1 MNTISWLDAV
11 RPSGRGYLFTL
22 DNNSPKQSVFNDNSD
37 AHRKI
42 DDAIE
47 AGQQVFVSLA
57 QFKDDSSGRKAESAD
72 SCKSVWLDIDC
83 GEGDDKKYKTQIEAI
98 EAAQAFCSLCKI
110 PKPSVVVNSGG
121 GVHLYWCFDT
131 NISVARWK
139 PISEDLKALCKAHNL
154 HIDPAVMG
162 DASRVMRV
170 PGSANLKLP
179 NSPRAVDIEHPNGE
193 AVYFDAQSF
202 HDFIKTAA
210 KCAVPSIPGIP
221 LIRPISEA
229 TRNILQT
236 PEEIDKLKAALAKL
250 SPDTARGSGRFYAHD
265 GKPEDDYWMAV
276 LWAIASLQWACGK
289 ELAREWSKGSQRYTD
304 KGFEHAWGQFN
315 PSLPNHVGVGSLYK
329 RASEMGAVIS
339 VSTPTLTKSK
349 FTLLSVH
356 ELNRLPAIEWLIK
369 GILPNKGLAA
379 VFGPSGSGKTFLALD
394 MIMSIAVKAEWF
406 ANKVINAPVVYVGLE
421 GAGGIR
427 NRVNAWKAHHQMSE
441 FSNFKLILGD
451 FDLMSRSQVEDL
463 AAAVIAEG
471 MEGGIIV
478 IDTLNQASPTADE
491 NASKDMGVIIQHL
504 KLLQELTSGLVI
516 IVHHTGKNTNAG
528 LRGHSSLKA
537 ALDTSIEVEGDG
549 GRRTWTLNKSKDG
562 VAGQSYPFNL
572 SAKQLGLDADGDPVT
587 SCVVEYNSSVV
598 VQRPGPTGSAQKA
611 AYQRI
616 KANLENS
623 TDLNKCSSGIGVK
636 CISVEAA
643 IADLA
648 NTLSTTAPNKR
659 NNRARSIVTSL
670 ITGGHLKTEL
680 AGDEGWVWLS

>member
-1 MNTISWLDAV
+1 MSLATEQSQTDDICVALYENITATKAIVRNPSWETFCHNMKSAKISDIKEVGLFGPHKIGGNGSRKNDNITEITAFVFDIDNAPGHTCASILGLVSNYAAIAHTTWSHSPEEPRFRLVLQLRNPIAVADFHAV
-11 RPSGRGYLFTL
+11 RDAFLAAHPRLAEIIDKVCKDFARFYYLY
-22 DNNSPKQSVFNDNSD
+22 SYPEE
-37 AHRKI
+37 R
-42 DDAIE
+42 
-47 AGQQVFVSLA
+47 AGFSEFMVN
-57 QFKDDSSGRKAESAD
+57 E
-72 SCKSVWLDIDC
+72 
-83 GEGDDKKYKTQIEAI
+83 GE
-98 EAAQAFCSLCKI
+98 
-110 PKPSVVVNSGG
+110 P
-121 GVHLYWCFDT
+121 
-131 NISVARWK
+131 
-139 PISEDLKALCKAHNL
+139 
-154 HIDPAVMG
+154 IDPKAFLPLTTPAPSQVT
-162 DASRVMRV
+162 
-170 PGSANLKLP
+170 SAMHL
-179 NSPRAVDIEHPNGE
+179 
-193 AVYFDAQSF
+193 
-202 HDFIKTAA
+202 
-210 KCAVPSIPGIP
+210 SISGIP
-221 LIRPISEA
+221 LIRPMSEA

-236 PEEIDKLKAALAKL
+236 AESPEEIDKLKAALAKL

-304 KGFEHAWGQFN
+304 KGFEHAWSQFN
-315 PSLPNHVGVGSLYK
+315 LSLPNHIGVASLYK

-339 VSTPTLTKSK
+339 VSAPTLTKYK

-394 MIMSIAVKAEWF
+394 MIMSIAAKPEWF
-406 ANKVINAPVVYVGLE
+406 GLKVNNVPVVYAGLE

-451 FDLMSRSQVEDL
+451 FDLMSRSQVEGL

-572 SAKQLGLDADGDPVT
+572 SVKQLGLDADGDPVT
-587 SCVVEYNSSVV
+587 SCVVEYNSSVI
-598 VQRPGPTGSAQKA
+598 VQRPGPTGSAQKP

-616 KANLENS
+616 KSNLENS

-648 NTLSTTAPNKR
+648 STLSTTAPNKR
-659 NNRARSIVTSL
+659 NNRARGIVTGL
-670 ITGGHLKTEL
+670 IAGGHLATGLE
-680 AGDEGWVWLS
+680 AGEGWVWLS